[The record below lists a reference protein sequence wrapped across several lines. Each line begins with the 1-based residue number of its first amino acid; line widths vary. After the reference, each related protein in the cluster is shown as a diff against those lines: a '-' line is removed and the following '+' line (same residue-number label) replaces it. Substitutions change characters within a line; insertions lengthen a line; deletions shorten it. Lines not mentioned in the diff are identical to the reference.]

1 MQTSFSNLLLAKL
14 WPSLPLCYH
23 LYRLGIGVVFLATL
37 QVLIFS
43 EKTVPPFLIY
53 LSCALICAG
62 FCLWLAKFAALVV
75 RHQFSRSVMTF
86 VHAGVLLVAYL
97 AARWVVAFVTGL
109 PSKDFDGTIAVSAV
123 VCALLLY
130 VLLLAI
136 ACFSIALGCLVAV
149 WVSESVWL
157 ASRIPGAKLF
167 RGWVEERLG
176 FLFLDPPGAP
186 VANMSLRFM
195 AHFVAGILVAGF
207 VGQGLQIAMNV
218 TINDSQLMKHL
229 AYYVDY
235 QVADRYPGVEDGQ
248 RFVLHDNNVI
258 SLARLVNGQVEI
270 AVGVIEPLSGITHLS
285 AYR

>member
-1 MQTSFSNLLLAKL
+1 MLTSFSNWLLARL

-23 LYRLGIGVVFLATL
+23 LYRLGIGVAFLATL
-37 QVLIFS
+37 QVVICA
-43 EKTVPPFLIY
+43 EKTVPPFLLY

-62 FCLWLAKFAALVV
+62 FCLWLARFAALVV
-75 RHQFSRSVMTF
+75 RHELSRSLMTF

-97 AARWVVAFVTGL
+97 AARWVVAHVTGL

-123 VCALLLY
+123 VCALLFY
-130 VLLLAI
+130 VLLLALI
-136 ACFSIALGCLVAV
+136 CFAIALCCLAAV

-157 ASRIPGAKLF
+157 ASRVPGAMLF
-167 RGWVEERLG
+167 RGWMEERLG
-176 FLFLDPPGAP
+176 FLFFDSPRAA

-235 QVADRYPGVEDGQ
+235 QVADRYPGVEEGQ

-270 AVGVIEPLSGITHLS
+270 AVGVIEPLTGISHLS

>member
-1 MQTSFSNLLLAKL
+1 MQTSFPNWLLAKL

-37 QVLIFS
+37 QVVIFS

-53 LSCALICAG
+53 LSCSLICAG

-75 RHQFSRSVMTF
+75 RHEFSRSVMTF
-86 VHAGVLLVAYL
+86 VHAGLLLVAYL
-97 AARWVVAFVTGL
+97 AARWVVAYVTGL

-136 ACFSIALGCLVAV
+136 ACFAIALGCLAAV

-167 RGWVEERLG
+167 RGWMEERLG
-176 FLFLDPPGAP
+176 FLFLDPPGAAVP
-186 VANMSLRFM
+186 NMSLRFM

-235 QVADRYPGVEDGQ
+235 QVADRYPGIEGGQ

-258 SLARLVNGQVEI
+258 SIARLVNGQVEI
-270 AVGVIEPLSGITHLS
+270 AVGVIDPLSGVTHLS